1 MKRRRGSGDSIA
13 QEQVVPQQDK
23 RSAAMPV
30 NNYAHRR
37 GRAVQFADASTDPTP
52 TSTLTPTTRPSSP
65 CSGAVQSQQ
74 QSRVSAGPTRSLDP
88 GNVPSEL
95 APAWPFNPQDTAL
108 IRTRA
113 YQPAF
118 KPNVISNNC
127 GTENTP
133 NPVKSSKEKKKMAE
147 PRARAARHKGQMNFP
162 SEC

>member
-1 MKRRRGSGDSIA
+1 
-13 QEQVVPQQDK
+13 
-23 RSAAMPV
+23 MPV
-30 NNYAHRR
+30 INYRYAHRR
-37 GRAVQFADASTDPTP
+37 GRAVQFADTSKDPTP
-52 TSTLTPTTRPSSP
+52 ASTLTPIAKGPSP
-65 CSGAVQSQQ
+65 CSGAVQSRKQT
-74 QSRVSAGPTRSLDP
+74 RNSAGPTRSLDP

-118 KPNVISNNC
+118 KPSVTSDHL
-127 GTENTP
+127 GTEDTP
-133 NPVKSSKEKKKMAE
+133 DPVKSAKEKGKMAE